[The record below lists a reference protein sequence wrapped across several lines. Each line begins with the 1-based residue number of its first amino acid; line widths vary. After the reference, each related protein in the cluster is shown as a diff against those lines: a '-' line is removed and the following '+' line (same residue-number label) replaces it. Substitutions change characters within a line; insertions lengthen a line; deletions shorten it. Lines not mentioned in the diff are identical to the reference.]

1 MFRKILLLFI
11 LVSVHSK
18 LLSQTKDVNFG
29 YAKNSIVITP
39 LMGLIEDSKPS
50 IYYRRYLINDS
61 TRFLSVRLGT
71 EFLSNI
77 ENTFSTGLTTQTKGL
92 NLKVGLE
99 YGKRFGKSTL
109 YYGGELSNS
118 RYKGNGAI
126 IYPDQNALFNNNSLL
141 FDETSSILDE
151 ATLNVFAIVGF
162 VGFKYKLADRISIG
176 VESGI
181 AYGWYS
187 SELLYEDPFFGV
199 DSENYEGTLSQ
210 LIPNRFI
217 FVEFDF

>member
-1 MFRKILLLFI
+1 MYKKLLLLFLMI
-11 LVSVHSK
+11 SVQNI
-18 LLSQTKDVNFG
+18 LLSQNRDENYE

-50 IYYRRYLINDS
+50 IYYRRYLVNDS
-61 TRFLSVRLGT
+61 SRFLSLRLGT

-77 ENTFSTGLTTQTKGL
+77 KHTFSTGLTAQTKGL
-92 NLKVGLE
+92 NLKLGLE

-141 FDETSSILDE
+141 FNETSSIRDE
-151 ATLNVFAIVGF
+151 STLNIFAIIGF
-162 VGFKYKLADRISIG
+162 IGFKYKLAERISIG
-176 VESGI
+176 IESSI
-181 AYGWYS
+181 AYGWYN
-187 SELLYEDPFFGV
+187 SELLYANPIFV
-199 DSENYEGTLSQ
+199 DIENYKGNLSQ
-210 LIPNRFI
+210 VIPNRFI